1 MDGYEEVRTLGVGGS
16 GRAIVARARPGG
28 PQGLWAIKQ
37 VACQRDLTS
46 ANKALFEA
54 TTLLSLR
61 HPHVVRMHEVF
72 LAEQGAEFSVCL
84 VMEFCAAGDLGQHLV
99 EMRRRRDSL
108 LAMLPGGGGEEVR
121 AREEMLEW
129 MRQLA
134 DALEY
139 VHRNGIIH
147 RDLKPANVFLQAQ
160 GPRARSVR
168 LGDFGV
174 AAASRSAG
182 SDQHDTRV
190 GTLAYLAPEV
200 LFGGEHGARV
210 DIWGFGCVALELMTL
225 DFLWENSDKGLLGA
239 RVSSQGPIRPSSLPS
254 AWPLWVRQLVTACLV
269 ESPAQRPSASALLR
283 TLNRG
288 TAQDPDA
295 VVSQAASKEHPAS
308 EATANEDG
316 WLSGVSDITFA
327 LFSSWMTEGAEGTTR
342 EHCSAQA
349 PEATRPSTAEP
360 RAQMRAA
367 AVQRE
372 DKPEQE
378 SRAPVRCAKLTKE
391 HKGGAK
397 GTAATRSASAQAL
410 LGAQDNSHA
419 APAQGAQGQ
428 KPELQMRAKKKKES
442 ASSVIDAA
450 IGAYCKRACAL
461 DPRPGRPPPRAPWP
475 WAPEGGRS
483 AGGRPRAPG
492 DALKPGDRPECPKNT
507 FTSARRNL
515 RRAKVNEV
523 MIGDSIAVSFP
534 CSASRAGSALANLH

>member
-1 MDGYEEVRTLGVGGS
+1 MRKCQE
-16 GRAIVARARPGG
+16 RPVYM
-28 PQGLWAIKQ
+28 AKE
-37 VACQRDLTS
+37 
-46 ANKALFEA
+46 KK
-54 TTLLSLR
+54 
-61 HPHVVRMHEVF
+61 M
-72 LAEQGAEFSVCL
+72 
-84 VMEFCAAGDLGQHLV
+84 
-99 EMRRRRDSL
+99 
-108 LAMLPGGGGEEVR
+108 
-121 AREEMLEW
+121 
-129 MRQLA
+129 
-134 DALEY
+134 
-139 VHRNGIIH
+139 
-147 RDLKPANVFLQAQ
+147 
-160 GPRARSVR
+160 
-168 LGDFGV
+168 
-174 AAASRSAG
+174 
-182 SDQHDTRV
+182 
-190 GTLAYLAPEV
+190 
-200 LFGGEHGARV
+200 
-210 DIWGFGCVALELMTL
+210 
-225 DFLWENSDKGLLGA
+225 
-239 RVSSQGPIRPSSLPS
+239 
-254 AWPLWVRQLVTACLV
+254 RQLVTACLV

-419 APAQGAQGQ
+419 APAQGTQGQ

-475 WAPEGGRS
+475 WAPGGGRS
-483 AGGRPRAPG
+483 AGGRPERRGMPLNRETVRNAQKTHLLLRG
-492 DALKPGDRPECPKNT
+492 GICA
-507 FTSARRNL
+507 AR
-515 RRAKVNEV
+515 K
-523 MIGDSIAVSFP
+523 
-534 CSASRAGSALANLH
+534 